1 MSNTKYEDNLELL
14 INYHTTKDIRIRN
27 EIVLNNMGLVH
38 AVAHKM
44 VHCCDLPLD
53 DLIQI
58 GVTGLIRAVE
68 RFDPEKK
75 CKLSS
80 VAVLFIN
87 GAILQFI
94 RDKGRLIKVPRT
106 LQETHQKIKRYA
118 QKHGLTYER
127 AALALDIPLNLAEEC
142 ATACNQHNSELP
154 ESLSDEQQEELDR
167 ITPLINQ
174 LPELHAAIING
185 LYINRIP
192 ISELIKL
199 HGMGAKKIRQTEKEG
214 LEKLRAIA
222 NGRVKCPRCQSYDT
236 VKRGNRYSCK
246 SCRYWFRIN
255 PKPVGKVGSD
265 AELKIKIIEAIES
278 GKSLQWCEMFLGV
291 DASTACKWRKR
302 YAIDK
307 SINLLINRHMALIE
321 QWKLTAKF
329 ADIAELIGKS
339 CPATVEREAALEAL
353 TVALSK
359 AQLACNATAAVKSTP
374 AKTGK

>member
-27 EIVLNNMGLVH
+27 KIVLNNMGLVH
-38 AVAHKM
+38 RVAHKM

-58 GVTGLIRAVE
+58 GVTGLIRAIE

-192 ISELIKL
+192 ISELTKL
-199 HGMGAKKIRQTEKEG
+199 HGMGAKKIRQIEKEG

-222 NGRVKCPRCQSYDT
+222 NGRVKCPKCQGYDT

-246 SCRYWFRIN
+246 SCKYWFRIN
-255 PKPVGKVGSD
+255 PKPVGKIGSD

-291 DASTACKWRKR
+291 DASTACKWRKK

-329 ADIAELIGKS
+329 ADIAEFIGKN

-353 TVALSK
+353 TVAMNKS
-359 AQLACNATAAVKSTP
+359 QLACNATAAVKST
-374 AKTGK
+374 ATKTGK